1 MFSEEKEQLSLF
13 KYSHFIFCWK
23 TNKKGPSS
31 EKCDCL
37 FLKMP
42 DTIQLELITYKSDQ
56 KKPHVIKEKKKVFRF
71 FIVVQKDYLNPQ
83 YLP

>member
-1 MFSEEKEQLSLF
+1 
-13 KYSHFIFCWK
+13 
-23 TNKKGPSS
+23 
-31 EKCDCL
+31 
-37 FLKMP
+37 MP